1 LGYSLDLPWRPPPD
15 VGLNLGAGTI
25 FIQPGA
31 YGVSVT
37 PPEGPHHDVILLR
50 YGELALKSRKV
61 RARFTAKLKDF
72 IIDAFHAYD
81 LDCVIED
88 DGGHLFI
95 YSSDLPAA
103 TQRLARVF
111 GVVSVSPAARVELV
125 SMDDLAQEVAAYSK
139 HVLEPGS
146 SFAIRARRTG
156 NHKFTSMELAK
167 EAGSAVW
174 KAFSGDL
181 TVNLS
186 DPDGQVEVEV
196 RGPVA
201 YIYHQRVPGVGGLPP
216 GSQGKVLVPVRERS
230 DVVAGWL
237 LMRRGCAAVP
247 LVPEGNEAA
256 DGLAVALLQWDP
268 LLQVRTLPEADWDW
282 PAFYQEMGRSRSM
295 AVVSGVRGPEVPDLP
310 LDRNRDPVVF
320 FPLVGLDDEAYAR
333 LEKQVMG

>member
-1 LGYSLDLPWRPPPD
+1 MGPNP
-15 VGLNLGAGTI
+15 GAGTT
-25 FIQPGA
+25 FLQPGA

-37 PPEGPHHDVILLR
+37 PPEGPHHDCILVR
-50 YGELALKSRKV
+50 YGELALKSRRV

-72 IIDAFHAYD
+72 IIDAFQAYD

-88 DGGHLFI
+88 DGGHLFV
-95 YSSDLPAA
+95 YSSDLPGA
-103 TQRLARVF
+103 THRLARVF
-111 GVVSVSPAARVELV
+111 GVVSVSQAARVKVV
-125 SMDDLAQEVAAYSK
+125 SMDDLAKEVAAYSR
-139 HVLEPGS
+139 HVLEPGT

-156 NHKFTSMELAK
+156 SHTFTSMELAK

-186 DPDGQVEVEV
+186 DPDGVVEVEV

-216 GSQGKVLVPVRERS
+216 GSQGKVLVPIRERT

-237 LMRRGCAAVP
+237 LMRRGCDAVP
-247 LVPEGNEAA
+247 LVPEEDEAA
-256 DGLAVALLQWDP
+256 GDLAHALLQWDP
-268 LLQVRTLPEADWDW
+268 LLQVRTLPVEDWDW
-282 PAFYQEMGRSRSM
+282 PVLYREMGRSRSM
-295 AVVSGVRGPEVPDLP
+295 AIVSGVRGPEVPDLP

-320 FPLVGLDDEAYAR
+320 FPLVGLDDEAYAQ
-333 LEKQVMG
+333 LEKRVMG

>member
-1 LGYSLDLPWRPPPD
+1 
-15 VGLNLGAGTI
+15 
-25 FIQPGA
+25 
-31 YGVSVT
+31 VT
-37 PPEGPHHDVILLR
+37 STDGPHHDCILVR
-50 YGELALKSRKV
+50 YGELALKSRRV

-72 IIDAFHAYD
+72 IIDAFQAYD
-81 LDCVIED
+81 LDCEIED
-88 DGGHLFI
+88 DGGHLFV
-95 YSSDLPAA
+95 YSSDLPNA
-103 TQRLARVF
+103 TKRLARVF
-111 GVVSVSPAARVELV
+111 GVVSVSQATRVEVV
-125 SMDDLAQEVAAYSK
+125 SMDDLAREVAAYSR
-139 HVLEPGS
+139 HVLEPGT

-156 NHKFTSMELAK
+156 SHTFTSMELAK

-186 DPDGQVEVEV
+186 NPDGVVEVEV

-216 GSQGKVLVPVRERS
+216 GSQGKVLVPIRERT

-247 LVPEGNEAA
+247 LVPEEDEAA
-256 DGLAVALLQWDP
+256 CDLANALLQWDP
-268 LLQVRTLPEADWDW
+268 LLQVRTLPIEDWDW
-282 PAFYQEMGRSRSM
+282 PVLYREMGRSRSM

-320 FPLVGLDDEAYAR
+320 FPLVGLDDEAYAQ
-333 LEKQVMG
+333 LEKRVMG

>member
-1 LGYSLDLPWRPPPD
+1 
-15 VGLNLGAGTI
+15 VGLNLGAGTT
-25 FIQPGA
+25 FLQPGA
-31 YGVSVT
+31 YGDSVT
-37 PPEGPHHDVILLR
+37 PPKGPHHDVILLR

-72 IIDAFHAYD
+72 IIDAFQAYD

-95 YSSDLPAA
+95 YSSDLPEA

-125 SMDDLAQEVAAYSK
+125 SMDDLAQEVGAYSK
-139 HVLEPGS
+139 HVLEPGT

-156 NHKFTSMELAK
+156 NHTFTSMELAK

-174 KAFSGDL
+174 NAFSGDM
-181 TVNLS
+181 TVDLS
-186 DPDGQVEVEV
+186 NPDGAVEVEV

-216 GSQGKVLVPVRERS
+216 GSQGKVLVPIQERT

-237 LMRRGCAAVP
+237 LMRRGCDAVP
-247 LVPEGNEAA
+247 LVPEEDEAA
-256 DGLAVALLQWDP
+256 SDLAGTLLQWDP
-268 LLQVRTLPEADWDW
+268 LIQIRTIPKADWDW
-282 PAFYQEMGRSRSM
+282 PVLYREMGRSRSM

-310 LDRNRDPVVF
+310 PDRNRDPVVF
-320 FPLVGLDDEAYAR
+320 FPLVGLDDEAYDQ
-333 LEKQVMG
+333 LEKRVMG